1 MRIQR
6 FLISRFVAALADQFM
21 LFAVPLAILKSTGS
35 VKYSGLAFAI
45 EWLPRLILF
54 PVSGTIADKLNPR
67 RIFIVSD
74 LLRFALVTGA
84 AFLLAQ
90 GGGHLFW
97 VLSLMMAVLAVAN
110 SFCFVAM
117 EATLPRELTAAELP
131 KAHSMLQG
139 TDQISQ
145 IVGPALAA
153 LATQFLS
160 LEMTLGVGAL
170 LFLTSA
176 INMIGVKLHSYV
188 ETKRPDFRELA
199 GAYHSAWNILV
210 DNPILF
216 QLCALTWI
224 VNLVYAAA
232 LVVSPAVVVQVFHL
246 PESHYGALQTI
257 AGVTSVAMFFV
268 LPRITRRIGLPSLG
282 ITAFSAMILSA
293 LLMATSVHPAMYL
306 VGYVVLLAFDGAFN
320 VYIRSLR
327 GQIIPKAHMGKT
339 TGLII
344 MINNSSLPITGWLVA
359 QLSSFFTPMQTLGAI
374 FALSMSLGVCMLAV
388 GKRKFGYP
396 TLVPSLAA

>member
-1 MRIQR
+1 MRLQR
-6 FLISRFVAALADQFM
+6 FLVSRFVAALADQFM

-45 EWLPRLILF
+45 EWLPRLLLF

-67 RIFIVSD
+67 RIFVVSD
-74 LLRFALVTGA
+74 TVRFALVLGA
-84 AFLLAQ
+84 AFLVGQ
-90 GGGHLFW
+90 GGGYLFW

-110 SFCFVAM
+110 SFCFVAL
-117 EATLPRELTAAELP
+117 EATLPRELEASDLP

-153 LATQFLS
+153 VATQFLS
-160 LEMTLGVGAL
+160 LELVLGVGAV
-170 LFLTSA
+170 LFLVSA
-176 INMIGVKLHSYV
+176 LNMIGVRLKART
-188 ETKRPDFRELA
+188 ETKRPDLRELVA
-199 GAYHSAWNILV
+199 SYGSAWKILNE
-210 DNPILF
+210 NPILF
-216 QLCALTWI
+216 QLCGLTWT

-246 PESHYGALQTI
+246 PESYYGILQTTAGI
-257 AGVTSVAMFFV
+257 ASVLMFFV
-268 LPRITRRIGLPSLG
+268 LPRLTRRVGLPRLG
-282 ITAFSAMILSA
+282 ITAFAAMILSA
-293 LLMATSVHPAMYL
+293 LFLSASVHPVMYL

-344 MINNSSLPITGWLVA
+344 LINNSSLPITGWLVA
-359 QLSSFFTPMQTLGAI
+359 QFSSHLSPMQTLAAI
-374 FALSMSLGVCMLAV
+374 FALSLSLGIGLIAF
-388 GKRKFGYP
+388 GRRKFGYS